1 MLSALS
7 MLAMSGHPLPTSA
20 TFVVGGHAYTVTVQY
35 LPDTEQRCLRAALYV
50 LDRAQR
56 HRADP

>member
-1 MLSALS
+1 
-7 MLAMSGHPLPTSA
+7 MSGHPLPTSA

-50 LDRAQR
+50 LDRAWR

>member
-35 LPDTEQRCLRAALYV
+35 LLDTEQRCLRAALYV
-50 LDRAQR
+50 LDRARR